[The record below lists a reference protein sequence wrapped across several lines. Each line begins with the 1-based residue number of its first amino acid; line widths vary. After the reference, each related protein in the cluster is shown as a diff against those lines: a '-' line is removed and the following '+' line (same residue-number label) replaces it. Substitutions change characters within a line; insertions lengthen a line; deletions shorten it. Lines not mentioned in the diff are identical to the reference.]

1 MEERKANEFKLP
13 EVCVRLAE
21 GSLYLTSKEP
31 IRSPESA
38 VRIVS
43 EHFRDMDREYVCMV
57 SLAADGS
64 PVNYNIVSIGNV
76 NSACVAVG
84 NIFKVALLSNAA
96 SVILLHNHTGGGL
109 KPSKE
114 DMQMTWRIRDAG
126 NLLGIPLVEH
136 IIMIPRGDYYSMKEH
151 GLI

>member
-1 MEERKANEFKLP
+1 
-13 EVCVRLAE
+13 
-21 GSLYLTSKEP
+21 
-31 IRSPESA
+31 
-38 VRIVS
+38 
-43 EHFRDMDREYVCMV
+43 MV
-57 SLAADGS
+57 SLTAAGN

-96 SVILLHNHTGGGL
+96 RVILLHNHLGGDL

-126 NLLGIPLVEH
+126 NLLGIPLVDH
-136 IIMIPRGDYYSMKEH
+136 IIMTPNEDCYSMKEH